1 MFKIKIVRIFVMKR
15 STSVNSMRLSA
26 LIDFE
31 IDPENLRDVNLHIVA
46 PVWSEP
52 ELSIDLL

>member
-1 MFKIKIVRIFVMKR
+1 MKR
-15 STSVNSMRLSA
+15 SKSVNSMRLSA